1 MKPADSFLSQWP
13 LSFKRLLS
21 AKQIPVIKISG
32 ILFVLLSLF
41 PYGSVRADRIVYSYD
56 NSGNRILRQKEIV
69 YRTRS
74 VVDGESE
81 DPEEYSDTLSVY
93 NKVTV
98 YPNPT
103 EGLLKIDITGME
115 RVGRSSLSAYSQSG
129 QLLMNV
135 SPLSD
140 SNEIDLTGY
149 PSAVYYFIIVLD
161 DKTSTWKII
170 KK

>member
-1 MKPADSFLSQWP
+1 MNNNRFH
-13 LSFKRLLS
+13 
-21 AKQIPVIKISG
+21 IPVFLA
-32 ILFVLLSLF
+32 LFLLNFNSI
-41 PYGSVRADRIVYSYD
+41 RADRIVYGYD

>member
-1 MKPADSFLSQWP
+1 MKKNRFH
-13 LSFKRLLS
+13 
-21 AKQIPVIKISG
+21 IPVIL
-32 ILFVLLSLF
+32 ILFLLNF
-41 PYGSVRADRIVYSYD
+41 NTVRADRIIYTYD
-56 NSGNRILRQKEIV
+56 ASGNRTLREKEIV

-74 VVDGESE
+74 VVDGESDE
-81 DPEEYSDTLSVY
+81 PDEYSDTLSVY

-103 EGLLKIDITGME
+103 EGLLRIDITGME

-129 QLLMNV
+129 QLLMGV

-149 PSAVYYFIIVLD
+149 PSAVYYFVIAID

>member
-1 MKPADSFLSQWP
+1 MKKNRFH
-13 LSFKRLLS
+13 
-21 AKQIPVIKISG
+21 IPVIL
-32 ILFVLLSLF
+32 ILFLLNF
-41 PYGSVRADRIVYSYD
+41 NTVRADRIIYTYD
-56 NSGNRILRQKEIV
+56 ASGNRTLREKEIV

-74 VVDGESE
+74 VVDGESDE
-81 DPEEYSDTLSVY
+81 PEEYSDTLSVY

-103 EGLLKIDITGME
+103 EGLLRIDITGME

-129 QLLMNV
+129 QLLMGV

-149 PSAVYYFIIVLD
+149 PSAVYYFVIAID

>member
-1 MKPADSFLSQWP
+1 MKNNRFHIPIFLA
-13 LSFKRLLS
+13 LFLLNFNS
-21 AKQIPVIKISG
+21 I
-32 ILFVLLSLF
+32 
-41 PYGSVRADRIVYSYD
+41 RADRIVYGYD

-129 QLLMNV
+129 QLLMNI

>member
-1 MKPADSFLSQWP
+1 MKNNRFHIPIFLA
-13 LSFKRLLS
+13 LFLLNFNS
-21 AKQIPVIKISG
+21 I
-32 ILFVLLSLF
+32 
-41 PYGSVRADRIVYSYD
+41 RADRIVYGYD

>member
-1 MKPADSFLSQWP
+1 MKRADSFLSQ
-13 LSFKRLLS
+13 LSLPCTRLFS
-21 AKQIPVIKISG
+21 NKPIPVIGLSFF
-32 ILFVLLSLF
+32 LFALLSLL
-41 PYGSVRADRIVYSYD
+41 PCASVRADRIVYTYD
-56 NSGNRILRQKEIV
+56 ASGNRTLREKEIV

-81 DPEEYSDTLSVY
+81 FPEEYSDTLSVY

-115 RVGRSSLSAYSQSG
+115 RVGRSSLSAYNQSG

-135 SPLSD
+135 NPLSD
-140 SNEIDLTGY
+140 SNEIMTLQATAS
-149 PSAVYYFIIVLD
+149 PSPTPMQAPPH
-161 DKTSTWKII
+161 TRMTH
-170 KK
+170 

>member
-1 MKPADSFLSQWP
+1 MKKNRFH
-13 LSFKRLLS
+13 
-21 AKQIPVIKISG
+21 IPVIL
-32 ILFVLLSLF
+32 ILFLLNF
-41 PYGSVRADRIVYSYD
+41 NTVRADRIVYTYD
-56 NSGNRILRQKEIV
+56 ASGNRTLREKEIV

-74 VVDGESE
+74 VVDGESDE
-81 DPEEYSDTLSVY
+81 PEEYSDTLSVY

-103 EGLLKIDITGME
+103 EGLLRIDITGME

-129 QLLMNV
+129 QLLMGV

-149 PSAVYYFIIVLD
+149 PSAVYYFVIAID

>member
-1 MKPADSFLSQWP
+1 MKKNRFH
-13 LSFKRLLS
+13 
-21 AKQIPVIKISG
+21 IPVIL
-32 ILFVLLSLF
+32 ILFLLNF
-41 PYGSVRADRIVYSYD
+41 NTVRADRIVYTYD
-56 NSGNRILRQKEIV
+56 ASGNRTLREKEIV

-74 VVDGESE
+74 VVDGESDE
-81 DPEEYSDTLSVY
+81 PEEYSDTLSAY

-103 EGLLKIDITGME
+103 EGLLRIDITGME
-115 RVGRSSLSAYSQSG
+115 RVVRSSLSAYSQSG
-129 QLLMNV
+129 QLLMGV

-149 PSAVYYFIIVLD
+149 PSAVYYFVIAID

>member
-1 MKPADSFLSQWP
+1 MKNNRFH
-13 LSFKRLLS
+13 
-21 AKQIPVIKISG
+21 IPVFLA
-32 ILFVLLSLF
+32 LFLLNFNSI
-41 PYGSVRADRIVYSYD
+41 RADRIVYGYD

-103 EGLLKIDITGME
+103 EGLLRIDITGME
-115 RVGRSSLSAYSQSG
+115 RVVRSSLSAYSQSG
-129 QLLMNV
+129 QLLMGV

-149 PSAVYYFIIVLD
+149 PSAVYYFVIAID

>member
-1 MKPADSFLSQWP
+1 MKNNRFHIPAFLV
-13 LSFKRLLS
+13 LFLLNFNS
-21 AKQIPVIKISG
+21 I
-32 ILFVLLSLF
+32 
-41 PYGSVRADRIVYSYD
+41 RADRIVYSYD

>member
-1 MKPADSFLSQWP
+1 MKKNRFH
-13 LSFKRLLS
+13 
-21 AKQIPVIKISG
+21 IPVIL
-32 ILFVLLSLF
+32 ILFLLNF
-41 PYGSVRADRIVYSYD
+41 NTVHADRIVYTYD
-56 NSGNRILRQKEIV
+56 ASGNRTLREKEIF

-74 VVDGESE
+74 VVDGESDE
-81 DPEEYSDTLSVY
+81 PDEYSDTLSAY

-103 EGLLKIDITGME
+103 EGLLRIDITGME

-129 QLLMNV
+129 QLLMGV

-149 PSAVYYFIIVLD
+149 PSAVYYFVIAID